1 VVVTEADSGRTI
13 TLAPGA
19 TLRVELHGS
28 PGYAWTAPASGDP
41 KVLAPIKT
49 GADPATGNATG
60 VFSASSAG
68 QTEVS
73 ATQDPRCAKS
83 RPACMMPS
91 RLFSI
96 TVRVAPPTRPR
107 DPQPAAQ

>member
-41 KVLAPIKT
+41 KVLAPMKS

-60 VFSASSAG
+60 VFEAGQPG

-73 ATQDPRCAKS
+73 ATQDPGCAQS

-91 RLFSI
+91 RLFEV
-96 TVRVAPPTRPR
+96 TVRVLAER
-107 DPQPAAQ
+107 